1 MLEKYQNFLEKCKK
15 NRKQDKPQLEKWDL
29 EKVQGLFEMQ
39 DINKELRLCAINKSQ
54 LETTDKFEKT
64 IQKRLKNLYVPD
76 YQSEN
81 V

>member
-15 NRKQDKPQLEKWDL
+15 NRKHDKPQLEKWDL
-29 EKVQGLFEMQ
+29 EHVQGLFEMQ

-64 IQKRLKNLYVPD
+64 IQKRLKNLHVPD

>member
-15 NRKQDKPQLEKWDL
+15 KYKQDRPKLEKWDL
-29 EKVQGLFEMQ
+29 EHVQWLFEMQ
-39 DINKELRLCAINKSQ
+39 DINKKLRLCAINKSQ

-76 YQSEN
+76 YQSTN

>member
-29 EKVQGLFEMQ
+29 EHVQGLFEMQ
-39 DINKELRLCAINKSQ
+39 DMNKELRLCAINKNQ
-54 LETTDKFEKT
+54 LEATEEYEQS
-64 IQKRLKNLYVPD
+64 IQEILKNLYVPD